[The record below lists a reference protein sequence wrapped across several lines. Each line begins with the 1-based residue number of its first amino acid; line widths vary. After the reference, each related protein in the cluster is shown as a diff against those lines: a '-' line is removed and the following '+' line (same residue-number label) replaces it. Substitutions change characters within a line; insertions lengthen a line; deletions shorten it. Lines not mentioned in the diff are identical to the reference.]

1 MLFISTE
8 GGLMQSE
15 TPLVDL
21 PPLPKS
27 SHAQQFVRECAAA
40 KPNALAISADDRQ
53 LTFSQLW
60 QWSANVAHCL
70 SGLSVAPDVVVG
82 VLLDRSPEAIAATLG
97 ILRAGGAFLPLDP
110 ALPSERLRFVLRDS
124 GVRQVITSA
133 SLASRLADSGV
144 EVVDIGSV
152 LSQPACSDLVDC
164 PVSPA
169 NLAYVIYTSG
179 STGEPKGVE
188 ITHAGLTNL
197 IRWHCCNFHVTAAD
211 RAAHMATISF
221 DAAVWE
227 IWPYLAAGASIHI
240 PDASIRSNPEL
251 VRDWIV
257 AEGVTIAFL
266 PTASAEKAMA
276 LDWPS
281 STCLRVLLTGADT
294 LYQRPPASL
303 PFAVVNNYGPTECT
317 VVATSGTVL
326 PAELEPGVPPIGRPI
341 DGIDIHILD
350 PQAQAVAAGE
360 AGELYL
366 GGAGLARGYRN
377 RPDLTA
383 QKFINNP
390 LRGTSDRLY
399 RTGDLVRLRP
409 DGQLEFLGRTDEQ
422 VKIRGHRVEPSEVV
436 RALLAHPGIESAAV
450 IAKDAAGEKRLYA
463 YIQRAPGQ
471 DLRLDN
477 LFEHLRGSL
486 PEYMLPAGFI
496 AVDSLPIGTNGK
508 LDRSALPE
516 PSSANLL
523 RDEDFASPSTV
534 IEGRVAA
541 VLGEL
546 LRLENVGR
554 TDNFFLLGGH
564 SLLGTQLITRVDEIF
579 GVQLSLLN
587 LFDHPTVEGIAA
599 EIENHILAKLEAE
612 GQCVTLGPELDAS
625 GQEQPS

>member
-1 MLFISTE
+1 
-8 GGLMQSE
+8 MQSE

-21 PPLPKS
+21 PPLPMS
-27 SHAQQFVRECAAA
+27 SHAQQFVRACAAA
-40 KPNALAISADDRQ
+40 KPNALAISSDDRQ
-53 LTFSQLW
+53 LTFGQLW
-60 QWSANVAHCL
+60 QWSTNVAHCL
-70 SGLSVAPDVVVG
+70 RGLAVGPDVVVG
-82 VLLDRSPEAIAATLG
+82 VLLDRSPEAVAANLG

-110 ALPSERLRFVLRDS
+110 ALPPERLRFVLRDS

-133 SLASRLADSGV
+133 SLASRLAGSAV

-164 PVSPA
+164 PVSPS

-188 ITHAGLTNL
+188 IRHAGLSNL
-197 IRWHCCNFHVTAAD
+197 IRWHCGNFQVTAAD

-227 IWPYLAAGASIHI
+227 VWPYLAAGASIHI

-257 AEGVTIAFL
+257 AEGITIAFL
-266 PTASAEKAMA
+266 PTASAEKAIV

-303 PFAVVNNYGPTECT
+303 SFAVVNNYGPTECT

-326 PAELEPGVPPIGRPI
+326 AAELEAGVPPIGRPI
-341 DGIDIHILD
+341 DGIDIHVLD
-350 PQAQAVAAGE
+350 SQEQAVPAGE

-383 QKFINNP
+383 QKFIP
-390 LRGTSDRLY
+390 FAGTGDRLY

-409 DGQLEFLGRTDEQ
+409 DGQLDFLGRTDEQ

-436 RALLAHPGIESAAV
+436 RALLTHPAIESAAV
-450 IAKDAAGEKRLYA
+450 TGKDAAGEKRLYA

-477 LFEHLRGSL
+477 LFEHLRGFL

-534 IEGRVAA
+534 IQGRVAA

-564 SLLGTQLITRVDEIF
+564 SLLGTQLITRIDEIF

-587 LFDHPTVEGIAA
+587 LFDHPTVEGISA
-599 EIENHILAKLEAE
+599 EIENHILAKLAAE
-612 GQCVTLGPELDAS
+612 GQCVTLSPESDAS
-625 GQEQPS
+625 GQERRS